1 MKRIRIKTSL
11 SLYFVIVVAI
21 TVFFASFFSRIF
33 ISRQFEEYVKKNQ
46 KKQADELAENIG
58 SNYNDRS
65 GGFNIDYIH
74 GMGMY
79 ALKDGFIIKLYDKDK
94 NLLWDAENHDMAL
107 CHYVMNAISARME
120 EKRPELKGEFV
131 TYTYSLKNM
140 GEDVGNLDIS
150 YYTPYYLDEN
160 EFGFIEALNF
170 ILGIVGTV
178 ALIVAVTLGMLLAGR
193 ITKPILGVIKAAG
206 KISEGDYETRVNT
219 DLKERETFELA
230 DAVNNMAAALR
241 EQEFLRNEL
250 TKDLAHELRTPVTNV
265 SSYVE
270 MMADGVMEPTKERLL
285 SCYEELSRLGALISD
300 LERLEKVEADKGNL
314 KKEDFDIYELAVSV
328 LKGFESV
335 LSDKN
340 IIAKTVGKETHIFA
354 DKTRISQVITNLVS
368 NAVKYTDNN
377 GEITVFVEEHGENL
391 QITVEDT
398 GIGIPEK
405 DLPRVF
411 ERFYRTDRSRTRK
424 TGGVGIGLSITKAIV
439 QAHNGNIYCEST
451 PGEGSRFIVNLPVK

>member
-21 TVFFASFFSRIF
+21 TVFFASIFSRIF

-140 GEDVGNLDIS
+140 GEDVGSLDIS
-150 YYTPYYLDEN
+150 YFTPYYLDEN
-160 EFGFIEALNF
+160 EFGFIDALNF
-170 ILGIVGTV
+170 ILSIVGAV
-178 ALIVAVTLGMLLAGR
+178 ALIVAVALGMLLAGR

-230 DAVNNMAAALR
+230 DAVNNMAEALK
-241 EQEFLRNEL
+241 EQEFLRTEL

-285 SCYEELSRLGALISD
+285 SCYEELSRLGVLISD

-335 LSDKN
+335 LNDKN
-340 IIAKTVGKETHIFA
+340 IIAKAVGKETHIFA

-377 GEITVFVEEHGENL
+377 GKITVFVEEHGENL

-439 QAHNGNIYCEST
+439 KAHNGNIYCEST

>member
-21 TVFFASFFSRIF
+21 TVFFASIFSRIF

-140 GEDVGNLDIS
+140 GEDVGSLDIS

-160 EFGFIEALNF
+160 EFGFIDALNI
-170 ILGIVGTV
+170 ILSIVGAV
-178 ALIVAVTLGMLLAGR
+178 ALIIAVTLGMLLAGR

-285 SCYEELSRLGALISD
+285 SCYEELSRLGVLISD

-314 KKEDFDIYELAVSV
+314 KKEDFDIYELAESV

-377 GEITVFVEEHGENL
+377 GKITVFVEEHGENL